1 MTKVAFAIPG
11 DIDLPTGGYH
21 YDRRVLEL
29 LPKHGFD
36 VSHLRLPGSYPT
48 PSEAD
53 LLRTAEL
60 VAETPAD
67 CLLLIDGLAY
77 GAMPESLIAGFGR
90 NIVALVH
97 HPLCLETGLS
107 GEREQE
113 LRALEGRAL
122 ARASA
127 VIATSPATVRIL
139 ADMFGVPASRL
150 SAAVPGTDRAQRAR
164 GTGKPLNLLAVGSVV
179 PRKGYDLLIE
189 ALRPYRGQPWVLDI
203 AGGQELD
210 RAHSAALGKQIEAA
224 GLSPHIQWL
233 GAVDT
238 RRLAD
243 LYDRADVFVM
253 PSLYEGYGMVMT
265 EALARGLAIICTSG
279 VAAADTI
286 PADAVLRV
294 EAGNVDALKSA
305 IGQMIGDERLR
316 QKLSDAAWAAARTL
330 PTWNDTTMHIADV
343 LRRVAR

>member
-1 MTKVAFAIPG
+1 MTKIAFAIPG
-11 DIDLPTGGYH
+11 DINLPTGGYH

-48 PSEAD
+48 PSETD
-53 LLRTAEL
+53 LLCTAEL
-60 VAETPAD
+60 VAQTPAD
-67 CLLLIDGLAY
+67 CVLLIDGLAY

-90 NIVALVH
+90 KIVALVH
-97 HPLCLETGLS
+97 HPLCLETGLNE
-107 GEREQE
+107 EREQE
-113 LRALEGRAL
+113 LRVLEARAL
-122 ARASA
+122 AQASA
-127 VIATSPATVRIL
+127 IIATSPATVRIL

-164 GTGKPLNLLAVGSVV
+164 GTGTPLNLLAVGSVV

-189 ALRPYRGQPWVLDI
+189 ALQPYRGQPWTLAI

-210 RAHSAALGKQIEAA
+210 RADGGTLGKQIEAA
-224 GLSPHIQWL
+224 GLSPHIRWL

-238 RRLAD
+238 SRLSD

-253 PSLYEGYGMVMT
+253 PSHYEGYGMAMT
-265 EALARGLAIICTSG
+265 EALARGLAIVCTSG
-279 VAAADTI
+279 VPAADTI
-286 PADAVLRV
+286 PPDAVIRI
-294 EAGNVDALKSA
+294 EAGNVDALTSA
-305 IGQMIGDERLR
+305 IGQVIGDERLR
-316 QKLSDAAWAAARTL
+316 QNLSDAAWAAAQTL
-330 PTWNDTTMHIADV
+330 PTWNDTTKHIADV

>member
-1 MTKVAFAIPG
+1 
-11 DIDLPTGGYH
+11 
-21 YDRRVLEL
+21 
-29 LPKHGFD
+29 
-36 VSHLRLPGSYPT
+36 
-48 PSEAD
+48 
-53 LLRTAEL
+53 
-60 VAETPAD
+60 VAETLAD

-90 NIVALVH
+90 KIVALVH

-107 GEREQE
+107 KERGQE
-113 LRALEGRAL
+113 LSALETQAL
-122 ARASA
+122 AQASA
-127 VIATSPATVRIL
+127 VIVTSPATVRIL
-139 ADMFGVPASRL
+139 ADMVGVPPGRL

-164 GTGKPLNLLAVGSVV
+164 GTGKPLSLLAVGSVV

-189 ALRPYRGQPWVLDI
+189 ALRPYRGQPWSLDI

-210 RAHSAALGKQIEAA
+210 PAYSATLGKQIEAA
-224 GLSPHIQWL
+224 GLSSHVKWL

-238 RRLAD
+238 RRLAG

-253 PSLYEGYGMVMT
+253 PSHYEGYGMVMT

-279 VAAADTI
+279 VAAADAI

-294 EAGNVDALKSA
+294 EAGNVDALTAA
-305 IGQMIGDERLR
+305 IGKMIGDQRLR
-316 QKLSDAAWAAARTL
+316 QQLSDAAWAAARTL
-330 PTWNDTTMHIADV
+330 PTWNDTAMHIADV